1 MPRKRTAAAIA
12 EARGQEPLPIQ
23 PVPKPILCGPYEEP
37 AWHWLYDTQ
46 SGAATKTEGRR
57 EASYWFRSQ
66 RTSSG
71 QLSLLA
77 QEESDPL
84 PLVNALRDDVRRW
97 RKSEWD
103 GATPVTKQLLRH
115 WTRADRAR
123 RLFFCQREAVETV
136 IYLSEVLAA
145 GKTPRFKPKLS
156 LEDFHRLRRAERV
169 TFAAESRIGLHASL
183 ADLPNEPG
191 LEPLIR
197 YGCKMA
203 TGSGKTVV
211 MAMLVAWAFCNR
223 GRVPGNDRFA
233 NAALIVCPNL
243 TIKERLQVLRPERDD
258 NYYEAF
264 DLVPSPLLPELRKG
278 RVLVTNWHAFAP
290 ASPHAESGKS
300 YAVVNKG
307 DESIGAFAKRWLG
320 ELADRGQ
327 IMVHNDEA
335 HHAYRPAPVVDEELS
350 KDERAEREEATVWIA
365 GLDRINSAV
374 GVGCCVDLSATP
386 FYLHGSG
393 YLEGSPFPWLVSDFG
408 LVDAIESG
416 IVKIP
421 RIPVS
426 DTTGRP
432 EPKYFALWRHI
443 TANLGAGEKLPGG
456 KPKPD
461 VVWRDAQD
469 ALLTLASQWVERFE
483 RASAAKPGQELVP
496 PVLIVVCDN
505 TDIAELFFDR
515 ISGEQTVV
523 IDSVELDNEDNETDG
538 DAPKKRSKK
547 KKTRTV
553 YGLGSIFPE
562 YFSNTQDRKRTLR
575 IDARLLAE
583 AESGAGSSRKD
594 AAELLREVVAT
605 VGKAGLPGEH
615 VRCVV
620 SVQMLTEG
628 WDANNV
634 THILGLRAFG
644 SQLLCEQVVGRGLRR
659 MDYTPDPETGL
670 LTEEYVDVYGVP
682 FSVIPFKG
690 RETGGPG
697 PDDGPKNH
705 VRSLPERAGL
715 LLRFPVVEGYV
726 IALRNNLIRADVAA
740 IEPIVLEPDRNPTAV
755 FVKPQVGHQIGA
767 PDGGGA
773 FQLEH
778 QDRQAYY
785 ESTHL
790 QTITFEIAREI
801 VRRLTQSGDGSAKL
815 ALTSRHQLFPQVY
828 RVVDAYVKTRISARG
843 CDMRELGLETY
854 MRRTVERL
862 VGAIEPDDSAGEP
875 PLLPVLNRSQP
886 IGDTS
891 RVSFK
896 TVRPCVPTVKS
907 HIDQVVADTNTW
919 EQAAVFR
926 LEQSPVVASYA
937 RNDHLELSVP
947 YEFLGTPHAYFPD
960 FLVRLTNG
968 RSILLEIKGEE
979 DERDRAKHQA
989 ARRWVSAVNHWKRE
1003 GQWDLVV
1010 CRDPQQLGKT
1020 LAGLVI
1026 KA

>member
-1 MPRKRTAAAIA
+1 MTRPRKRSGAAVA

-23 PVPKPILCGPYEEP
+23 PVPKPILCSPYEEP
-37 AWHWLYDTQ
+37 GWHWLYDTQ
-46 SGAATKTEGRR
+46 TGAATKTEGRR

-66 RTSSG
+66 RTSTG

-77 QEESDPL
+77 EEERDPL
-84 PLVNALRDDVRRW
+84 PLVNVLRDDVRRW
-97 RKSEWD
+97 RKAEWD
-103 GATPVTKQLLRH
+103 GATPVTRQLLRH
-115 WTRADRAR
+115 WTRTDRGR
-123 RLFFCQREAVETV
+123 RLFFCQQEAVETV
-136 IYLSEVLAA
+136 IYLTEILGA
-145 GKTPRFKPKLS
+145 GRTPRFKPKLT
-156 LEDFHRLRRAERV
+156 LDDFQRLQRAQSVSFEAR
-169 TFAAESRIGLHASL
+169 SRIGLNASL
-183 ADLPNEPG
+183 ADIPNEPG

-233 NAALIVCPNL
+233 NAALVVCPNL
-243 TIKERLQVLRPERDD
+243 TIKERLQVLRPERAD

-264 DLVPSPLLPELRKG
+264 DLVPSPLLAELRKG

-290 ASPHAESGKS
+290 ESPHAEGGKT

-307 DESIGAFAKRWLG
+307 DESSAAFARRVLG

-327 IMVHNDEA
+327 IMVLNDEA
-335 HHAYRPAPVVDEELS
+335 HHAYRPAPVADDELS
-350 KDERAEREEATVWIA
+350 KDEKAEREEATVWIA

-374 GVGCCVDLSATP
+374 GIRCCVDLSATP

-443 TANLGAGEKLPGG
+443 TAKLAGGEKLPGG
-456 KPKPD
+456 KPKPE
-461 VVWRDAQD
+461 VVWRDAED
-469 ALLTLASQWVERFE
+469 ALLTLAGQWVKRFE
-483 RASAAKPGQELVP
+483 LASAAKPGQELIP

-505 TDIAELFFDR
+505 TDIAQLFFER
-515 ISGEQTVV
+515 ISGEQTTAV
-523 IDSVELDNEDNETDG
+523 DSTEVEADEDEAD
-538 DAPKKRSKK
+538 DDVPKKRGRKK
-547 KKTRTV
+547 RTRTV
-553 YGLGSIFPE
+553 FGRGSIFPD
-562 YFSNTQDRKRTLR
+562 YFSNTPERRHTLR
-575 IDARLLAE
+575 IDSRLLAE
-583 AESGAGSSRKD
+583 AESGAGSSKKD

-605 VGKAGLPGEH
+605 VGKQGQPGEH

-682 FSVIPFKG
+682 FSVIPYKG
-690 RETGGPG
+690 RESGGPG

-705 VRSLPERAGL
+705 VRSLPERAAL
-715 LLRFPVVEGYV
+715 LLRFPVVEGYI

-740 IEPIVLEPDRNPTAV
+740 IEPIELQPDRNPTAV
-755 FVKPQVGHQIGA
+755 FVKAQVGHQVGA
-767 PDGGGA
+767 PDIGGG

-778 QDRQAYY
+778 QDRRAYY

-790 QTITFEIAREI
+790 QTITFEITREI
-801 VRRLTQSGDGSAKL
+801 VRRLTEAKTGRL
-815 ALTSRHQLFPQVY
+815 GLMSRHQLFPQVY
-828 RVVDAYVKTRISARG
+828 RIVHAYVSTRVSARG

-862 VGAIEPDDSAGEP
+862 AGAIEPDDSAGEP

-907 HIDQVVADTNTW
+907 QIDQVAADTGTW

-926 LEQSPVVASYA
+926 LEESPVVTSYA
-937 RNDHLELSVP
+937 RNDHLELSIP
-947 YEFLGTPHAYFPD
+947 YEYLGTPHAYFPD

-968 RSILLEIKGEE
+968 LSVLLEIKGEE

-989 ARRWVSAVNHWKRE
+989 ARRWVSAVNHWGRE
-1003 GQWDLVV
+1003 GRWELVV
-1010 CRDPQQLGKT
+1010 CRDPQQLGGT
-1020 LAGLVI
+1020 LAGLVQDG
-1026 KA
+1026 